1 MIVWFIW
8 KEVTEKIDQLNKIN
22 PFRTGILN
30 TDFQQVLKKD
40 QAVEIISEDSVF
52 YFVRENQNSII
63 KKVEKKY
70 IILYWFYDIYRN
82 WINWL

>member
-1 MIVWFIW
+1 
-8 KEVTEKIDQLNKIN
+8 LNKIN

-70 IILYWFYDIYRN
+70 ITLY
-82 WINWL
+82 